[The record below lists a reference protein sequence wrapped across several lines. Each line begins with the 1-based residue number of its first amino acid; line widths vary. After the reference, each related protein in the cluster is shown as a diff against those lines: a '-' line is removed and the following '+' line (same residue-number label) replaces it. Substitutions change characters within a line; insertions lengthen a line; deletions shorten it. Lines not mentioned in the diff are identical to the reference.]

1 MRLNFAPRGVIQ
13 IDEAR
18 IVSAYRNFSGIGS
31 KYNREGDRNFSF
43 AIDDQEIADALIAE
57 GWNVKIK
64 APREEGDTPFM
75 YLSVKVKY
83 NGNGPYVYLVS
94 NGNKVLLN
102 EDTISCLDQVNID
115 YANLDVNP
123 HDWEANGKTG
133 RAAYLHAM
141 EVYQRVDDRF
151 APNTDGSK
159 W

>member
-83 NGNGPYVYLVS
+83 NDNGPYVYLVS

-115 YANLDVNP
+115 YANLDVRP
-123 HDWEANGKTG
+123 YDWEANGKTG

-151 APNTDGSK
+151 APNADGSR